1 MSVTL
6 RQIREESG
14 LKLREVLD
22 RMRQVEPGAPK
33 SHTGLIHIETRG
45 TDRLPLIKALAY
57 AYRRPV
63 EEIEEACRQKKCT
76 N

>member
-1 MSVTL
+1 
-6 RQIREESG
+6 
-14 LKLREVLD
+14 
-22 RMRQVEPGAPK
+22 MRQVEPGAPK